1 MPKKDKAKAK
11 AKKAKAKT
19 RPKAKAVPAGFHTA
33 TPYLFVQGAASAID
47 FYKAAFNAK
56 ELMRMPAPGGKVGHA
71 QIKIGDSHIM
81 LSDESPDMGA
91 PGPKR
96 LGGSP
101 VMLYLYVKD
110 VDAVV
115 AQAVAAGARLVHPVK
130 DQFTATDRAALRI
143 PLATSGMSP
152 RIRRMCRPKS
162 CGSELKR
169 QWVVKV
175 KSERIGPSVAA
186 LVEQPFAR

>member
-1 MPKKDKAKAK
+1 MP
-11 AKKAKAKT
+11 KKAKAKVKAKLKAK
-19 RPKAKAVPAGFHTA
+19 PKAKPVPHGLHTA
-33 TPYLFVQGAASAID
+33 TPYLFVQGAAGAID

-56 ELMRMPAPGGKVGHA
+56 ELMRMPAPGGRVGHA

-115 AQAVAAGARLVHPVK
+115 AQAVAAGARLIHPVK
-130 DQFTATDRAALRI
+130 DQFYGDRSGGLEDPFGHIWHVATHKEDVLPEELRKRA
-143 PLATSGMSP
+143 
-152 RIRRMCRPKS
+152 
-162 CGSELKR
+162 E
-169 QWVVKV
+169 
-175 KSERIGPSVAA
+175 AA
-186 LVEQPFAR
+186 MRGQGQK

>member
-1 MPKKDKAKAK
+1 MPKKAEAKVKAK
-11 AKKAKAKT
+11 
-19 RPKAKAVPAGFHTA
+19 PKAKPVPHGLHTA
-33 TPYLFVQGAASAID
+33 TPYLFVQGAARAID

-56 ELMRMPAPGGKVGHA
+56 ELMRMPAPGGRVGHA

-81 LSDESPDMGA
+81 LADESPDMGA

-115 AQAVAAGARLVHPVK
+115 AQAVAAGARLVHPVQ
-130 DQFTATDRAALRI
+130 DQFYGDRSGGLEDPFGHIWHVATHKEDVSSKELRRRAEAVMGDHAD
-143 PLATSGMSP
+143 ATSKP
-152 RIRRMCRPKS
+152 N
-162 CGSELKR
+162 
-169 QWVVKV
+169 
-175 KSERIGPSVAA
+175 
-186 LVEQPFAR
+186 AREP

>member
-11 AKKAKAKT
+11 KAKAKA
-19 RPKAKAVPAGFHTA
+19 RPKPKAVPAGFHTA

-47 FYKAAFNAK
+47 FYKAAFKAK
-56 ELMRMPAPGGKVGHA
+56 ELMRMPAPGGRVGHA

-91 PGPKR
+91 RGPKT

-115 AQAVAAGARLVHPVK
+115 AQAVAVGAKLLHPVK
-130 DQFTATDRAALRI
+130 DQFYGDRSGALEDPFGHIWHVATHKEDVPPKELRKRA
-143 PLATSGMSP
+143 
-152 RIRRMCRPKS
+152 
-162 CGSELKR
+162 E
-169 QWVVKV
+169 
-175 KSERIGPSVAA
+175 AA
-186 LVEQPFAR
+186 MGGQGQK

>member
-11 AKKAKAKT
+11 KAKAKA

-33 TPYLFVQGAASAID
+33 TPYLFVQGAARAID

-56 ELMRMPAPGGKVGHA
+56 ELMRMPAPGGRVGHA

-91 PGPKR
+91 RGPKT

-101 VMLYLYVKD
+101 VMLSIR
-110 VDAVV
+110 
-115 AQAVAAGARLVHPVK
+115 QGCGRGGCAGCGGRSEA
-130 DQFTATDRAALRI
+130 FTPRERSVLR
-143 PLATSGMSP
+143 
-152 RIRRMCRPKS
+152 
-162 CGSELKR
+162 
-169 QWVVKV
+169 
-175 KSERIGPSVAA
+175 
-186 LVEQPFAR
+186 